1 MNSVIKENTEE
12 LKNIEKSFFL
22 NKNIYQI
29 LIEQFEYNSDT
40 FAKTQKN
47 FTAISKFLVNKFI
60 ITDYQPPTIY
70 KVTSISF
77 DRTPLNTTIKINGVN
92 YLLSKY
98 YEKFHLISIKNKNQP
113 ILICDQ
119 FNLKQ
124 HTNTKD
130 NKIFI
135 KNKKREVHFLP
146 CEFCYLIN
154 EANYLELLQNNI
166 SEAEKEYDDEDNYFI
181 YEYDDINIFNLI
193 GKVIDIN
200 QVENN
205 IIDVVAKE
213 DIDGNTIC
221 FNKNKHKLYQS
232 TLLKN
237 KWIVI
242 YPKSLVG
249 KAKKLQNNIIG
260 TAKRFGINVEA
271 PTELTFID
279 YINGSNKENGNILFS
294 LKKFFIENSPLLY
307 NLVLVIA
314 DSNSKELYAELKK
327 ECLEEIGI
335 ISQFILVEKM
345 NTSNVNYYN
354 SILLQMISKTGS
366 ELFRI
371 DIENELKGINNIS
384 VCGLYFINEKN
395 NEITLSLTSSYN
407 EYYNKYHMNSITVTN
422 DIQNI
427 RNGIDVLF
435 ADSITNYKILN
446 GSAPE
451 VFLIY
456 LNNEKKFS
464 NSSLTISIILSELKF
479 YFDNNSNKYS
489 YAIIS
494 PILSSNCKEGIYI
507 FSIIKPKSKPLYYF
521 VYENRTEIAYS
532 QFKSITLKL
541 TYYYWNNYNLIPTPC
556 CLKYAEISL
565 KMLKKYNIEI
575 NKVKP
580 RLLNEPFYL

>member
-166 SEAEKEYDDEDNYFI
+166 SEAEKEYDDEDNFFI

-193 GKVIDIN
+193 GKLIEIN

-221 FNKNKHKLYQS
+221 FNKNQHKLYQS
-232 TLLKN
+232 KLLKN

-314 DSNSKELYAELKK
+314 DSNSKELYAEIKK

-395 NEITLSLTSSYN
+395 NEITLS
-407 EYYNKYHMNSITVTN
+407 
-422 DIQNI
+422 
-427 RNGIDVLF
+427 
-435 ADSITNYKILN
+435 
-446 GSAPE
+446 
-451 VFLIY
+451 
-456 LNNEKKFS
+456 
-464 NSSLTISIILSELKF
+464 
-479 YFDNNSNKYS
+479 
-489 YAIIS
+489 
-494 PILSSNCKEGIYI
+494 
-507 FSIIKPKSKPLYYF
+507 
-521 VYENRTEIAYS
+521 
-532 QFKSITLKL
+532 
-541 TYYYWNNYNLIPTPC
+541 
-556 CLKYAEISL
+556 
-565 KMLKKYNIEI
+565 
-575 NKVKP
+575 
-580 RLLNEPFYL
+580 